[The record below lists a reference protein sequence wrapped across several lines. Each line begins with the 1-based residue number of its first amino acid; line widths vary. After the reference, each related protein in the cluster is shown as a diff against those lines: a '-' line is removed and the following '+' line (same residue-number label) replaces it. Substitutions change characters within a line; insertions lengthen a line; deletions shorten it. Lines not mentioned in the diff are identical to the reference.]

1 MKTDVARLQGELL
14 SFYRERGRDLPWR
27 RTADPYAIWVSE
39 VMLQQTQVQTVLP
52 RFAQFLRRFPD
63 VYALAN
69 AGERAVCEAWAGL
82 GYYRRGRNL
91 HRAAVVIAKRFGG
104 QVPRSE
110 AALKGLP
117 GIGEY
122 TAAAI
127 ASIAFGARAAAVD
140 GNVVRVLTR
149 VFALPGR
156 ADEPGLVRAVRTKA
170 QVLVDCKRPGEVNQ
184 ALMDIGATL
193 CRPEA
198 PACPACP
205 LRHWCGACRE
215 GTPVAYPGKK
225 AKATRKILRIAFA
238 WVERGPALLLA
249 QRPLDGLWAGL
260 WELPSASG
268 TRARRDL
275 GLRLGQTLGSPV
287 ARVAHELTHRHV
299 VASVYRATA
308 GKQPGQKWWRDPFAA
323 PLSSLARKAIVAVH
337 SSLGE
342 WHSNSP
348 STSRFTPRTDHR
360 KK

>member
-1 MKTDVARLQGELL
+1 MKTDVAKLRGALL
-14 SFYRERGRDLPWR
+14 SFYRVRGRNLPWR

-39 VMLQQTQVQTVLP
+39 VMLQQTQVRTVLP

-91 HRAAVVIAKRFGG
+91 HKAAVVIAQRFGG
-104 QVPRSE
+104 QIPRNE

-127 ASIAFGARAAAVD
+127 ASIAFGARAAALD

-156 ADEPGLVRAVRTKA
+156 ADEPRLLRAVREKA
-170 QVLVDCKRPGEVNQ
+170 QLLVNCGQPGEINQ
-184 ALMDIGATL
+184 ALMDLGATL
-193 CRPEA
+193 CRPEVPACAGCPLYRHCRARREGA
-198 PACPACP
+198 PAS
-205 LRHWCGACRE
+205 
-215 GTPVAYPGKK
+215 YPGKK
-225 AKATRKILRIAFA
+225 ARPARERLRIAFA
-238 WVERGPALLLA
+238 FIERGRALLLEP
-249 QRPLDGLWAGL
+249 RPLDGLWAGL

-268 TRARRDL
+268 AHARRDL
-275 GLRLGQTLGSPV
+275 GLRLGHELGPLL
-287 ARVAHELTHRHV
+287 ARVSHQLTHRQV

-308 GKQPGQKWWRDPFAA
+308 EKKPGQKWWRDPLAA
-323 PLSSLARKAIVAVH
+323 PISSLARKAIVAVR
-337 SSLGE
+337 G
-342 WHSNSP
+342 
-348 STSRFTPRTDHR
+348 
-360 KK
+360 